1 MPMMRICG
9 NGKNL
14 MKMTEWFLLKK
25 DSDVLTIQNA
35 KNFDRKNYPYYID
48 EKIFAEIDDSVAY
61 YGGKIIECDILF
73 EPTFLIH
80 DRLQKLF
87 EFLEPNL
94 EFKGVQLYNIKNPK
108 NFAMPLYW
116 LPYLKISE
124 VLSEKI
130 EIVQGKAKKIILN
143 KNLLESEEFFEKR
156 ILHCKLPA
164 QDIWLINLDAAECL
178 LRREPVGIVLEKVS
192 IE

>member
-1 MPMMRICG
+1 MI
-9 NGKNL
+9 
-14 MKMTEWFLLKK
+14 EWFWLKK
-25 DSDVLTIQNA
+25 DYDAPQISDGG
-35 KNFDRKNYPYYID
+35 NFNRKNYPYFVD
-48 EKIFAEIDDSVAY
+48 EKIFAEIEDSAAY
-61 YGGKIIECDILF
+61 YAEKIIELDFLF

-87 EFLEPNL
+87 EFLEPEL
-94 EFKGVQLYNIKNPK
+94 QFKGVQLYSAENPK
-108 NFAMPLYW
+108 KFAMPLYW

-124 VLSEKI
+124 VISAKSEF
-130 EIVQGKAKKIILN
+130 VQGKAKKLVLD

-164 QDIWLINLDAAECL
+164 EDIWLINLDAAECL
-178 LRREPVGIVLEKVS
+178 LRREPVGIFLEKVL

>member
-1 MPMMRICG
+1 MM
-9 NGKNL
+9 N
-14 MKMTEWFLLKK
+14 EWFFLKK
-25 DSDVLTIQNA
+25 DYDAPTISDGG
-35 KNFDRKNYPYYID
+35 NFNRKNYPYCVD
-48 EKIFAEIDDSVAY
+48 EKIFAEIEDSVAY
-61 YGGKIIECDILF
+61 YNGKIIETDFLF

-87 EFLEPNL
+87 EFLEPDL
-94 EFKGVQLYNIKNPK
+94 DFKGVQLYSAENPK
-108 NFAMPLYW
+108 KFATPLYW

-130 EIVQGKAKKIILN
+130 TLVQGKAKKIILD
-143 KNLLESEEFFEKR
+143 KNLLASEEFLEKR

-164 QDIWLINLDAAECL
+164 EDIWLINLEAAECL
-178 LRREPVGIVLEKVS
+178 LRREPVGIFLEKVS

>member
-1 MPMMRICG
+1 
-9 NGKNL
+9 
-14 MKMTEWFLLKK
+14 MTLQKKIEQEYFWLKK
-25 DSDVLTIQNA
+25 DYDAPTIQNA
-35 KNFDRKNYPYYID
+35 KKFDRKNYPYFVD
-48 EKIFAEIDDSVAY
+48 EKIFAEIEDSAVY
-61 YGGKIIECDILF
+61 YEGKIIECDLLF

-87 EFLEPNL
+87 EFLEPEL
-94 EFKGVQLYNIKNPK
+94 EFKGVQLYSAENPK
-108 NFAMPLYW
+108 KFAMPLYW

-130 EIVQGKAKKIILN
+130 EIVQGKAKKIILD
-143 KNLLESEEFFEKR
+143 KNLLEREEFLEKR

-178 LRREPVGIVLEKVS
+178 LRREPVGTDLEKVL

>member
-1 MPMMRICG
+1 MM
-9 NGKNL
+9 N
-14 MKMTEWFLLKK
+14 EWFFLKK
-25 DSDVLTIQNA
+25 DYDVPTISDGG
-35 KNFDRKNYPYYID
+35 NFNRKNYPYFVD

-61 YGGKIIECDILF
+61 YAGKIIECDFLF

-87 EFLEPNL
+87 EFLEPDL
-94 EFKGVQLYNIKNPK
+94 EFKGVQLYSAENPK
-108 NFAMPLYW
+108 KNLMPLYW

-124 VLSEKI
+124 VLSEKS
-130 EIVQGKAKKIILN
+130 EFVQGKAKKLILD
-143 KNLLESEEFFEKR
+143 KNLLESEEFIEKR

-164 QDIWLINLDAAECL
+164 EDIWLINLDAAECL
-178 LRREPVGIVLEKVS
+178 LRREPVGVFLEKVS